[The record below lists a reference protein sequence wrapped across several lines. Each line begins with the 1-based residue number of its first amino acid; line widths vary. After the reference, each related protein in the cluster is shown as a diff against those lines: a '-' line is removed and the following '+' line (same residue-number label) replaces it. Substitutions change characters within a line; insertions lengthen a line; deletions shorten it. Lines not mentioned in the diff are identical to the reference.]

1 MVEVERTL
9 DPVRL
14 SVVRSVLGD
23 AGIEAFLFDSA
34 AGALWSGA
42 IPTRVMVLEDDLELA
57 LRAIAQAGL

>member
-1 MVEVERTL
+1 
-9 DPVRL
+9 
-14 SVVRSVLGD
+14 VVRSVLGD